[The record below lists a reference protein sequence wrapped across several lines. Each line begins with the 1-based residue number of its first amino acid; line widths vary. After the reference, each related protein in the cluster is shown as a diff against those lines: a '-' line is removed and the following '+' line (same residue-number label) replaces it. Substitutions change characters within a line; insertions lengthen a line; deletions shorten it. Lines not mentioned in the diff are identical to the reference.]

1 MRHALVLAALTIG
14 ATVAFFPKPDGAPQA
29 AATVAVLPSATGTA
43 SAPTYPAVTASG
55 ATELRRADDGHFYAP
70 VTVGA
75 QPITMLVDTG
85 ASVVALTGEDARLA
99 GVTWSDS
106 DLQVVAQGA
115 SGPVRGVTVRLP
127 RLQLGQT
134 EAREVDAV
142 IVPEG
147 LPVSLLGQSF
157 LSHIEPMRIEK
168 DRMLLG
174 GS

>member
-1 MRHALVLAALTIG
+1 MRDALIFAGLLIG
-14 ATVAFFPKPDGAPQA
+14 GIAAFFPKPDGAPQA
-29 AATVAVLPSATGTA
+29 AATVAPLPPPGVTA
-43 SAPTYPAVTASG
+43 SPPAYPALTASG
-55 ATELRRADDGHFYAP
+55 ATELRRAGDGHFYAP

-99 GVTWSDS
+99 GVTWSPAN
-106 DLQVVAQGA
+106 LKVVAHGA
-115 SGPVRGVTVRLP
+115 SGPVQGVALRLP
-127 RLQLGQT
+127 RLQLGNT

-157 LSHIEPMRIEK
+157 LSHVEPMRIER

-174 GS
+174 GG